1 MAKPSFR
8 YPLSTIESDSDY
20 LRIRVVN
27 YIPPNIG
34 GEDNTPFFTVPSAQK
49 VIEAANRNG
58 ETNLLGTIV
67 LPIPENIADQNSVK
81 WEADQL
87 NPIAA
92 AAFGAIRDGVQ
103 GLDFEQLTKDPLLT
117 ASSALGALE
126 GRAKAAYEDLDS
138 NTRQI
143 LRDRLIASAVNI
155 FNANINP
162 NTFVS
167 RTTGQILNPNLELLF
182 QGVNLRNF
190 DFNFTFTPR
199 NAAESLQVK
208 NIINTFKKRMA
219 AKTSTQAG
227 SSQSSGIF
235 IKAPDVFDMEFRKGG
250 RKHPFLFSMKPC
262 GLKSCVVNYVSAGPY
277 ISYNDGTPVKIQ
289 MNLRFTELSP
299 VYAEDYNSVTLDE
312 GVGF

>member
-1 MAKPSFR
+1 MAAPSYR
-8 YPLSTIESDSDY
+8 YPLSTITGDSDY

-27 YIPPNIG
+27 YVPPGVGSDI
-34 GEDNTPFFTVPSAQK
+34 NTPFFTVPSAQK
-49 VIEAANRNG
+49 VIEAANRNA
-58 ETNLLGTIV
+58 ETSIQGTII

-87 NPIAA
+87 NPVAA
-92 AAFGAIRDGVQ
+92 AAFDTIKSGLTGISLEKLGTDPAGA
-103 GLDFEQLTKDPLLT
+103 T
-117 ASSALGALE
+117 AAALEGLE
-126 GRAKAAYEDLDS
+126 GRAKAAYAALDD
-138 NTRQI
+138 NTRGI
-143 LRDRLIASAVNI
+143 LRDRLIAGAVNI

-199 NAAESLQVK
+199 SAAESLQVK
-208 NIINTFKKRMA
+208 SIINTFKRRMA
-219 AKTSTQAG
+219 AKTSTQGNSA
-227 SSQSSGIF
+227 QSRGIF
-235 IKAPDVFDMEFRKGG
+235 IKSPDVFDMDFRKGG
-250 RKHPFLFSMKPC
+250 SKHPFLFSMKPC
-262 GLKSCVVNYVSAGPY
+262 ALKSCVVNYVSAGPY
-277 ISYNDGTPVKIQ
+277 ISYDDGTPVKIQ

-299 VYAEDYNSVTLDE
+299 VYAEDYNSIPIDE